1 MPELKIK
8 VSLVSIPENSEG
20 AARLLAQIA
29 KPTNVVAGM
38 KKLRDFHL
46 VLEGERPFNNRSRD
60 DVLNGVSN
68 VWIQLRHAME
78 VGDWFDRMFANLVR
92 SDFNPSDPVRY
103 YARSLATSIAER
115 DKKTVWKPYLPV
127 AHMAAGFRETMLK
140 TRRGRYFETGN
151 FPRSVHLEQIRDL
164 LFDDHSWLRHAVKAS
179 QARIVLPRQRGVQPP
194 ADTRWFMLSPGESQE
209 STPASQN

>member
-1 MPELKIK
+1 MAELKIK

-60 DVLNGVSN
+60 QVLDAVST
-68 VWIQLRHAME
+68 VWTQLRHAIE
-78 VGDWFDRMFANLVR
+78 VGDWFDRMFANLVK
-92 SDFNPSDPVRY
+92 SDFDHSGAARD
-103 YARSLATSIAER
+103 YARSLASSLKER

-127 AHMAAGFRETMLK
+127 AHLAAGFRETMLK
-140 TRRGRYFETGN
+140 TRRGRYFEAGN
-151 FPRSVHLEQIRDL
+151 FPRSVQLEQVRDL
-164 LFDDHSWLRHAVKAS
+164 LFDDHSWLGHAVKAS

-194 ADTRWFMLSPGESQE
+194 ADTRWFMLTAGNSQE
-209 STPASQN
+209 STPASQK